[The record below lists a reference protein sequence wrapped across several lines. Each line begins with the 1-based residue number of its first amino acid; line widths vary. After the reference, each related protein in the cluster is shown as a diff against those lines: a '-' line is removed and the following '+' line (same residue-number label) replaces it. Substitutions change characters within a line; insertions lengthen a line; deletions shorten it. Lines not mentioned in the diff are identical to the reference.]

1 MLSRTRLRRERAG
14 RRRRRLLRLLL
25 LLPFL
30 PAVQVLAL
38 RWLDPPISMLMWQQS
53 ESPDYRWRDWQRLA
67 PDLPVALVAAED
79 QRFPEHHGF
88 DFTAIGQALHET
100 RLRGASTISQ
110 QVAKNLFLWLGRSW
124 LRKGLEVWYTLW
136 IELLWPK
143 QRVLEVYANIAQFGR
158 DIYGA
163 EAAAQRFFG
172 ISAAAL
178 SAEQSALLAAVLPNP
193 ERWRADRP
201 GPYVRAR
208 QRWIERQARQL
219 GGIEYLRACCG
230 VAGSAR

>member
-1 MLSRTRLRRERAG
+1 MSRARQRRERGG
-14 RRRRRLLRLLL
+14 RWRRWLRRFLL
-25 LLPFL
+25 LLPFI
-30 PAVQVLAL
+30 PALQVLAV
-38 RWLDPPISMLMWQQS
+38 RWIDPPISMLMWRQS

-67 PDLPVALVAAED
+67 PGLPVALVAAED

-88 DFTAIGQALHET
+88 DFGAIGQALREA
-100 RLRGASTISQ
+100 RGRGASTISQ
-110 QVAKNLFLWLGRSW
+110 QVAKNVFLWPGRSW
-124 LRKGLEVWYTLW
+124 LRKGLEAWYTLW
-136 IELLWPK
+136 IEVLWPK
-143 QRVLEVYANIAQFGR
+143 QRVLEVYANVAQFGK

-172 ISAAAL
+172 ISAGAL
-178 SAEQSALLAAVLPNP
+178 SAEQSALLAAVLPSP

-208 QRWIERQARQL
+208 QLWVERQARQL

-230 VAGSAR
+230 VAGSGH